1 LTRHLTPYGL
11 EYTVTEDDR
20 IPFRSELLEVVEVTK
35 EYLNRFF
42 EDHFEGEGDI
52 ILDEFQTIFTDT
64 ESDFGDP
71 VYVAYKSSAI
81 FNPSS
86 SSIPTTQ
93 ELDTTL
99 TEAFQGQNL
108 DGYLGMLQALPPN
121 NLFST
126 TTFVMNTEVR
136 EKTRSSSA
144 AENKGPR
151 PRHSNSTSGSTA
163 TAGIAAGVTGLT
175 LMAAAGLVHRRKA
188 GPSTRRDLATPD
200 CDIATVTT
208 GIWSLDQGSALQP
221 LEGYSAGLR

>member
-1 LTRHLTPYGL
+1 
-11 EYTVTEDDR
+11 
-20 IPFRSELLEVVEVTK
+20 LLEVVELTK
-35 EYLNRFF
+35 EYLNLLF
-42 EDHFEGEGDI
+42 EDLFEGEGTF
-52 ILDEFQTIFTDT
+52 ILDEFQTVFTDT

-99 TEAFQGQNL
+99 TEAFQGRNL

-126 TTFVMNTEVR
+126 TTFVMQTEVR
-136 EKTRSSSA
+136 EKTRTPSL
-144 AENKGPR
+144 AENRG
-151 PRHSNSTSGSTA
+151 PRHSYSTSGSTV
-163 TAGIAAGVTGLT
+163 TAGIFAGVTGLT
-175 LMAAAGLVHRRKA
+175 LMAAAGLIHRRKA
-188 GPSTRRDLATPD
+188 GGSTRRDLATPD

-208 GIWSLDQGSALQP
+208 GMWSSDRSSDQGSALQP
-221 LEGYSAGLR
+221 LEGYSTGLR